1 MSWPMWLPMKMLEVI
16 QLKMLLRS
24 MEALNLSNCMK
35 ELEVCVMSCIQNT
48 ISRELVLHLQ
58 FSDGYNSYVEVVGHY
73 IAADVGVAVKGKE
86 GANKM
91 RNSTKFI
98 NFLSRSAETD
108 DEQWEGSDLLY
119 PIINDIVRAIMI
131 C

>member
-1 MSWPMWLPMKMLEVI
+1 
-16 QLKMLLRS
+16 MLLLR
-24 MEALNLSNCMK
+24 
-35 ELEVCVMSCIQNT
+35 VP
-48 ISRELVLHLQ
+48 
-58 FSDGYNSYVEVVGHY
+58 
-73 IAADVGVAVKGKE
+73 KE

-119 PIINDIVRAIMI
+119 PIINDIVRAMTI